1 MIPNDPDLALD
12 DTAGRADD
20 LPRVDALPYLLRDR
34 LDAPP
39 VCDGAADVI
48 AGDNLARIPRYSA
61 EGLASLTCTGDVEGS
76 ETA

>member
-1 MIPNDPDLALD
+1 MIIPNDPDLALD

-20 LPRVDALPYLLRDR
+20 LPRHDALPYLLRDR

-39 VCDGAADVI
+39 VCDGVADVI
-48 AGDNLARIPRYSA
+48 AGDNLARPTEGYRYIDP
-61 EGLASLTCTGDVEGS
+61 TGDVDGS